1 MKMILKEKQEIHPDG
16 YRDPLC
22 CKCNC
27 KLHLLRCC
35 SSRKRHMQL
44 LTLPLPPFIF
54 VRKTLLMKK
63 NKRTGRP
70 IIPLPPE
77 KDFSHLKDA
86 KPNAGQLYVL
96 EKLAKGY
103 TYQQI
108 GDSLGITARSAAK
121 RIEKLHA
128 TLESQ
133 LNIQAYNRAL
143 LLGFLPLK

>member
-1 MKMILKEKQEIHPDG
+1 
-16 YRDPLC
+16 
-22 CKCNC
+22 
-27 KLHLLRCC
+27 
-35 SSRKRHMQL
+35 
-44 LTLPLPPFIF
+44 
-54 VRKTLLMKK
+54 MKK